1 MVSVLA
7 LSMLGWGL
15 SCSYCKVDYST
26 CSGAHTS
33 GEVLGANCELWWCG
47 CGLHCIRC
55 TRVGQVI
62 YIIEYVLLSN
72 LAYTACVLYT
82 V

>member
-1 MVSVLA
+1 MVSALA
-7 LSMLGWGL
+7 LSMLGWGF
-15 SCSYCKVDYST
+15 SCSYCKVDYSI

-55 TRVGQVI
+55 TGVGQVI
-62 YIIEYVLLSN
+62 LYKILLSN
-72 LAYTACVLYT
+72 LVHTACVLYT

>member
-47 CGLHCIRC
+47 CGMYCIRC
-55 TRVGQVI
+55 T
-62 YIIEYVLLSN
+62 
-72 LAYTACVLYT
+72 
-82 V
+82 